1 MTGRRIAI
9 LIDGGFF
16 IRRLPKL
23 VKASDCDKPERIA
36 DRSVELSGCGARTG
50 R

>member
-16 IRRLPKL
+16 IRHLPKL
-23 VKASDCDKPERIA
+23 VRAGDCDKPERIT
-36 DRSVELSGCGARTG
+36 DRLVEPFGCGTRTG